1 MMDDVTLRA
10 HAAACEAYA
19 LPEPL
24 SDDPNRVEQVYVQRE
39 AYEAGYLK
47 ALDGMERIEDAGGW
61 MRGVWERSL
70 EHYGV
75 RDRMIVCM
83 EECSELIHAV
93 SKLLRGR
100 DVRENLVEEMA
111 DVTICFNLL
120 AIIHDVNP
128 EQLDKV
134 IRAKTIREARQRAA
148 GTSTTRNTARG
159 RRSKAGFATPRSTT
173 CFMTC
178 SALPCGAVVP
188 ADWPKRSTCG
198 RPETSARMPTGRE
211 S

>member
-1 MMDDVTLRA
+1 MSEMADDVVLRA

-24 SDDPNRVEQVYVQRE
+24 SDDTNRVEQVYMQRE
-39 AYEAGYLK
+39 AYESGYLK

-61 MRGVWERSL
+61 LRGVWERSI

-83 EECSELIHAV
+83 EECAELIHAV
-93 SKLLRGR
+93 SRLLRGR
-100 DVRENLVEEMA
+100 DVRDSLVEEMA

-120 AIIHDVNP
+120 EIIHDVTP
-128 EQLDKV
+128 EQLGKV
-134 IRAKTIREARQRAA
+134 IRAKTVREARRMEADSA
-148 GTSTTRNTARG
+148 
-159 RRSKAGFATPRSTT
+159 KA
-173 CFMTC
+173 
-178 SALPCGAVVP
+178 
-188 ADWPKRSTCG
+188 
-198 RPETSARMPTGRE
+198 E